1 MAAVGTNYYF
11 NVITFSPI
19 RELFIS
25 REMFWFGPRSKRRH
39 RISHRIGK
47 NYSKRLASTPD
58 TVGSQLKNVSSP
70 YIHTIRYRTIFLIMD
85 IRLIIVLIVFF
96 FFFFIHTT
104 HVLRYHYFFFFSLSK
119 LYMYVHILDAGTKE
133 LVRLYSIQF
142 PFIRLSRSHERFCA
156 KKGNKMAYRKWKLMF
171 VLKSKKKKINQDN
184 LTII

>member
-156 KKGNKMAYRKWKLMF
+156 KKGNKMAYRK
-171 VLKSKKKKINQDN
+171 
-184 LTII
+184 

>member
-1 MAAVGTNYYF
+1 MVWPAFEAEASNFTSN
-11 NVITFSPI
+11 
-19 RELFIS
+19 RE
-25 REMFWFGPRSKRRH
+25 
-39 RISHRIGK
+39 
-47 NYSKRLASTPD
+47 NYSKRIASTPD

-96 FFFFIHTT
+96 SFFLYIQLTYFVIII
-104 HVLRYHYFFFFSLSK
+104 FFFFSLSK

-156 KKGNKMAYRKWKLMF
+156 KKGNKMAYRK
-171 VLKSKKKKINQDN
+171 
-184 LTII
+184 

>member
-96 FFFFIHTT
+96 SFFLYIQLT
-104 HVLRYHYFFFFSLSK
+104 YFVIIIFFFSRYLNSIC
-119 LYMYVHILDAGTKE
+119 MYI
-133 LVRLYSIQF
+133 F
-142 PFIRLSRSHERFCA
+142 
-156 KKGNKMAYRKWKLMF
+156 
-171 VLKSKKKKINQDN
+171 
-184 LTII
+184 